1 VLVVTPVARK
11 VVWRLWVCT
20 AGGDGRVYLS
30 ATVMEHEHGLLALD
44 GEDSRREYT
53 AADIH
58 GDAAE
63 ASPSPRR
70 SLLTFETA
78 EELAKARDMLEQA
91 ERRNDVLENQLLR
104 LRDEVAQ
111 LRAATKA
118 DQAAQLVE
126 GVNTTPPSHLTT
138 ARRGR
143 TSEVLD
149 YTPDASRRSVV
160 PTRRGADVG
169 VADEGDMGD
178 DGVFQPVAGR
188 RSAGLV
194 NSAAAAAAQQ
204 PRRRVQRHRGRGS
217 GWAALVVHRILVAHG
232 GTGERP

>member
-1 VLVVTPVARK
+1 
-11 VVWRLWVCT
+11 
-20 AGGDGRVYLS
+20 
-30 ATVMEHEHGLLALD
+30 M
-44 GEDSRREYT
+44 
-53 AADIH
+53 
-58 GDAAE
+58 
-63 ASPSPRR
+63 
-70 SLLTFETA
+70 TFETA

-118 DQAAQLVE
+118 NQAAQLVE
-126 GVNTTPPSHLTT
+126 GLNTTPT

-143 TSEVLD
+143 RSEVLD
-149 YTPDASRRSVV
+149 YTPDASRRSVGL
-160 PTRRGADVG
+160 TRRDADVD

-178 DGVFQPVAGR
+178 DGIFQPVAGR

-204 PRRRVQRHRGRGS
+204 YRRRVQRHRGRGS
-217 GWAALVVHRILVAHG
+217 GRAARVVHRILVAHG